1 MRGAG
6 KLWGRHRESGETV
19 RANLGGVR
27 VQEKDGK
34 VGISIWEKLRK
45 HILESF
51 VFPPFGVPGK
61 EKEEKK
67 GHLLSVYS
75 VRRRL

>member
-27 VQEKDGK
+27 VQEKD
-34 VGISIWEKLRK
+34 
-45 HILESF
+45 
-51 VFPPFGVPGK
+51 
-61 EKEEKK
+61 
-67 GHLLSVYS
+67 
-75 VRRRL
+75 